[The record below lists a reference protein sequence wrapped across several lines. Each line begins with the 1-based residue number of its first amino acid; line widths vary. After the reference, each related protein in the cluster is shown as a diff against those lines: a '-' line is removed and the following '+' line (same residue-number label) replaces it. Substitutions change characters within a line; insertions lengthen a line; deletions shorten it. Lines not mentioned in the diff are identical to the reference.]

1 MGIALATLAA
11 KVIDEEDLWDALNL
25 RSPGTAVGIG
35 GLCGFRMKTGWYI
48 IYDHLQLDL
57 FVEGLTGPESFQRA
71 YKDRTD
77 VLEDASKHIK
87 LLVSINDEH
96 CNYCATS
103 EWHRG
108 RLQWSVSHFLD
119 LGKENLET
127 CGKPPIVFENIKKQ
141 IIAER
146 DSTPQ
151 NKQWDHFFSIPVNLF
166 EELTGFNYANEPE
179 IDGAPVVLQK
189 RRKRKS

>member
-25 RSPGTAVGIG
+25 RSSGTAVEIG

-48 IYDHLQLDL
+48 IYDHLKLDL
-57 FVEGLTGPESFQRA
+57 FVEGLTGPV
-71 YKDRTD
+71 YKDKTE
-77 VLEDASKHIK
+77 VLEDASKSIK
-87 LLVSINDEH
+87 LLVSIIDEH

-108 RLQWSVSHFLD
+108 RLQWSVSHFWD
-119 LGKENLET
+119 LGKENIEI
-127 CGKPPIVFENIKKQ
+127 CGKPPIVFDNIRKQ

-146 DSTPQ
+146 DSTPL

-166 EELTGFNYANEPE
+166 EQLTGFNYANEPE